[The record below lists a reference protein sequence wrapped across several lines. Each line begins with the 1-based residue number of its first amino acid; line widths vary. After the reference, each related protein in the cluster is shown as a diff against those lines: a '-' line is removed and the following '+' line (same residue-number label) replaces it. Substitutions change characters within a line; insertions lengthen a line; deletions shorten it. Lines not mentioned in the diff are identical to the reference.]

1 MRRRLAVQ
9 CAVLLAVGGA
19 AYGIGGVADG
29 GPPEG
34 ELIVVQDVPSDVRAE
49 LDVTWQ
55 RFLDR
60 FGSRRTCWT
69 DVSVVLVA
77 DVVDGDARYVTA
89 DARIEIEIPTTPAR
103 FRESLAHEL
112 AHHVEHTCV
121 EFETLES
128 RLLPALGGGDWFAGE
143 TWDQVP
149 SERFAE
155 AVVELVNGERIR
167 HAERVQVDPAVVAAI
182 SEWGAGAPAG
192 T

>member
-9 CAVLLAVGGA
+9 GAALLAVGGA
-19 AYGIGGVADG
+19 AYGIGGVVDG

-34 ELIVVQDVPSDVRAE
+34 DLVVVQDVPADVRAE

-55 RFLDR
+55 RFLDH
-60 FGSRRTCWT
+60 FGSRRTCWA
-69 DVSVVLVA
+69 DVSVVLVV

-128 RLLPALGGGDWFAGE
+128 TLLPALGGGDWFAGD

-149 SERFAE
+149 SERYAE

-167 HAERVQVDPAVVAAI
+167 HLDRIQVAPVVVAAI
-182 SEWGAGAPAG
+182 SEWGAGDPQR